1 MRIQSRRV
9 AVVMYQGEI
18 GIFLS
23 SKTRRAANFSKRLP
37 SLGTGRAAIKV
48 ILLDDRGLQNVSPE
62 GDNARE

>member
-1 MRIQSRRV
+1 
-9 AVVMYQGEI
+9 MYQGEI